1 MREIVGV
8 VGNIKAEGLT
18 VEPRPHYYLPFEQ
31 AVITS
36 PPISI
41 RTAVDPLSLVAP
53 LRAEVARLDPQ
64 LPLYR
69 VRTLEDL
76 RYRAAAEPRFQTLLL
91 SSFAAMALLL
101 AAVGL
106 YGVLSYMVTQRVP
119 EIGLRIALGAR
130 RSDVMALVLRRGM
143 GLATV
148 GAAVGML
155 ASLFVTGFLEKLL
168 YGVTPLDQLTFATV
182 TVVLLLVAL
191 VAGAAP
197 AMRASRVDPMNAL
210 RDQ

>member
-1 MREIVGV
+1 
-8 VGNIKAEGLT
+8 
-18 VEPRPHYYLPFEQ
+18 
-31 AVITS
+31 
-36 PPISI
+36 
-41 RTAVDPLSLVAP
+41 
-53 LRAEVARLDPQ
+53 
-64 LPLYR
+64 
-69 VRTLEDL
+69 
-76 RYRAAAEPRFQTLLL
+76 
-91 SSFAAMALLL
+91 MALLL